1 MSVITGKD
9 KPFRGLRNSTGAA
22 SMLGA
27 VDFTDSDKFTLY
39 EKGHSILK
47 VLSVPNFMTSWV
59 IQKSGNGDKDNKDK
73 TEDKYDWRRD
83 EQDLTAAEF
92 QQRLDLCENFY
103 KILECEF
110 KGLDGLDDMTSET
123 MSITDGFSQ
132 LDVIGK
138 VNYATNKEITMRYT
152 EKGGSTLSRYCETYL
167 KGIRD
172 PRTGVK
178 HYNGALRIKQGDG
191 DKTTAE
197 PSDFGTG
204 IFDPSTLTIKEFNPM
219 YNYCTPSF
227 ANEVFS
233 FLYIVTDNTWL
244 QVERAYLLSNAQI
257 TKAPLGVLSNSEK
270 GNIELA
276 EIDLTFNCF
285 VVSNDN
291 VNAAAYKYLQKIR
304 TNTNNPIVLNSTNM
318 KYSAQKILTDKTDS
332 YTDDAMEQPS
342 LAHKLYKKTENG
354 NVKQKWFIPGTQEDG
369 YSEVV
374 TE

>member
-1 MSVITGKD
+1 MGIK
-9 KPFRGLRNSTGAA
+9 
-22 SMLGA
+22 
-27 VDFTDSDKFTLY
+27 
-39 EKGHSILK
+39 
-47 VLSVPNFMTSWV
+47 
-59 IQKSGNGDKDNKDK
+59 
-73 TEDKYDWRRD
+73 
-83 EQDLTAAEF
+83 
-92 QQRLDLCENFY
+92 RLQN
-103 KILECEF
+103 
-110 KGLDGLDDMTSET
+110 
-123 MSITDGFSQ
+123 Q
-132 LDVIGK
+132 
-138 VNYATNKEITMRYT
+138 
-152 EKGGSTLSRYCETYL
+152 
-167 KGIRD
+167 
-172 PRTGVK
+172 
-178 HYNGALRIKQGDG
+178 
-191 DKTTAE
+191 
-197 PSDFGTG
+197 DFGTG

-257 TKAPLGVLSNSEK
+257 TKAPLGLLSNCEK